1 MIRKVDVS
9 VILLPLIG
17 TVRKSL
23 YEPYI
28 VLVEVIQHILSGVS
42 LGFFTPSKFNPHRFY
57 T

>member
-1 MIRKVDVS
+1 MIRKVDVL

-42 LGFFTPSKFNPHRFY
+42 LVFFTPSKFNHHRFY